1 MTINAFKCE
10 VFFFFFLLLSPP
22 AVSFMITSLYGLF
35 LQQLAWIRRSVRNE
49 LEAESRS
56 GQLLFFT
63 EPQSPSTQLWFST
76 QSLKK
81 TKGMPSFGQL
91 QSGQVDFMHFM
102 IITMTT
108 MIVMCVGDL
117 VRELM
122 LKKKLAWGGFLK
134 VAFQA
139 LEPTYFLQ

>member
-10 VFFFFFLLLSPP
+10 VSFFSPP
-22 AVSFMITSLYGLF
+22 AVSFVITSLYGLFLSAGVF

-91 QSGQVDFMHFM
+91 QSSQVDFIALYDYNNDDNDCNVH
-102 IITMTT
+102 
-108 MIVMCVGDL
+108 
-117 VRELM
+117 
-122 LKKKLAWGGFLK
+122 GGSC
-134 VAFQA
+134 
-139 LEPTYFLQ
+139 

>member
-91 QSGQVDFMHFM
+91 QSGQVDF
-102 IITMTT
+102 IALYDYNNDDND
-108 MIVMCVGDL
+108 CN
-117 VRELM
+117 VRGGSCWRADV
-122 LKKKLAWGGFLK
+122 KKKTSLGGAFLK
-134 VAFQA
+134 SHFKH
-139 LEPTYFLQ
+139 